1 MSGFASFQLDV
12 TIDEQLPMPVGYDA
26 VRIRAVI
33 AATLNLEEAVGFW
46 EIAIAFISDDDM
58 QVLHRD
64 FLNDDSPTDIMTFP
78 REEAWPGELAT
89 AAGGDIAI
97 SVDRAAAQ
105 AGDEDWD
112 TVHELEFLV
121 VHGMLHLLGW
131 DDHAPEDRTA
141 MLDRQREIL
150 LTIG

>member
-1 MSGFASFQLDV
+1 MSGAAGFQPDV
-12 TIDEQLPMPVGYDA
+12 TIDEQVPMPEGYDA
-26 VRIRAVI
+26 ARIRRVVAG
-33 AATLNLEEAVGFW
+33 TLRQEEAAGLW
-46 EIAIAFISDDDM
+46 EIAIAFVSDAAM

-78 REEAWPGELAT
+78 REEAWPGQPDS

-105 AGDEDWD
+105 AGDEGWD
-112 TVHELEFLV
+112 TAHELEFLV

-131 DDHAPEDRTA
+131 DDFDPEDRAA
-141 MLDRQREIL
+141 MLERQRDIL
-150 LTIG
+150 RVVT